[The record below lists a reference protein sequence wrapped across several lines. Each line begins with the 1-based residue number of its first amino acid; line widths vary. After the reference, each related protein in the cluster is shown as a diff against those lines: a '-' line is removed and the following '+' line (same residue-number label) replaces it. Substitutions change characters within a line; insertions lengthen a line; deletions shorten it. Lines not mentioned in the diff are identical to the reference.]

1 VSIEVTYL
9 LDKNIYLENQ
19 TTLTEFDRKKRNLQ
33 VFYIINVV
41 LCVGLGLLTLIAYT
55 RETLGTLSFIAD
67 WLFILYQFTYLLI
80 WAWALYVLY
89 RDIKQA
95 RMLLPNKRIFF
106 LHGSLL
112 VLYILGVTGDTVL
125 SYMP

>member
-1 VSIEVTYL
+1 
-9 LDKNIYLENQ
+9 
-19 TTLTEFDRKKRNLQ
+19 
-33 VFYIINVV
+33 

-112 VLYILGVTGDTVL
+112 LLYILGVTGDTVL